1 MRYKLSEGPVER
13 AQRLLVYGPEGIG
26 KSTMASLM
34 PDPVFVDVEDGTNHL
49 YVRRFPTPSSW
60 TLLMDECR
68 AVAEDPVGIG
78 TLVIDSVDAAERLC
92 QVGVCAKAKKESI
105 ESWGYGKGYVIA
117 AEEFQNLLRV
127 LDRCIDSGVNVCL
140 IAHSQMRKFERPDE
154 AGAYDRFEVKLNKHV
169 ASKVKEWADAVL
181 FLDYETFVSVD
192 EQGKGKAT
200 GGKRVIRTSH
210 NVSWDAKNR
219 WDLPEKI
226 PLDHEGIAKVTA
238 HMPIKVQDR
247 KPDAAKTK
255 EPTQEP
261 KKAKPTSSK
270 GVPKALRPLI
280 ALTERDGI
288 SPAEVKAVMVA
299 KGKRDEKQG
308 ILDWEPPFVD
318 WVVANW
324 PRVTE
329 LVMESRAKSEQ
340 DSEED
345 IPF

>member
-92 QVGVCAKAKKESI
+92 QSGVCSKAKKESI

-127 LDRCIDSGVNVCL
+127 LDRCIDAGVNVCL

-154 AGAYDRFEVKLNKHV
+154 AGAYDRFEVKLNKHI

-192 EQGKGKAT
+192 EQGKGKAS

-219 WDLPEKI
+219 WELPEKI
-226 PLDHEGIAKVTA
+226 PLDHDGIMLVTA
-238 HMPIKVQDR
+238 NMPTKVQDR
-247 KPDAAKTK
+247 ERKAQKPEKAS
-255 EPTQEP
+255 EP
-261 KKAKPTSSK
+261 KPTKPTNAK
-270 GVPKALRPLI
+270 GVPKALQPLI

-299 KGKRDEKQG
+299 KGKRDESQG

-324 PRVTE
+324 SRVTE
-329 LVMESRAKSEQ
+329 LVMESRAESEK
-340 DSEED
+340 DGEED